1 MIKKKGRNTAITNEY
16 TVPKYIPK
24 RQEIEEIKLL
34 MDNGDRVIIPKREIK
49 DMSLKLYDR
58 LVYVDG
64 ALRCVAAEGYFRLQI
79 PERLSPPRDATYIV
93 NKKTFN
99 LNRKKYLEERLCSES
114 CISSLILS
122 CKIDRCLHLYGL
134 FVAETDSDDLLLRVH
149 DTFRGPFDGDRHTVL
164 LPPVTKKAIRKIE
177 LGFENGES
185 FSVDETE
192 LGEVQLKLSP
202 QLWSEGGKF
211 GRTVVSGSLCFTPD
225 KHIYDRSIELYFK
238 MRGGKKLIR
247 RIRKRVCG
255 NSGEK
260 IHDVVCLTIHYDQ
273 NIFGRNLCEHL
284 YIRDRRGEEEA
295 DRLLAHEEETG
306 IEEYVF
312 EGGYA
317 MLLDKEI
324 NLTFG
329 EDSQKF
335 IKPQ

>member
-1 MIKKKGRNTAITNEY
+1 MTNEY

-24 RQEIEEIKLL
+24 RQEIKEIELF
-34 MDNGDRVIIPKREIK
+34 MDNGDRIIIPKRELM

-64 ALRCVAAEGYFRLQI
+64 ALRCVAAEGFFRLHI

-93 NKKTFN
+93 NKKAFN
-99 LNRKKYLEERLCSES
+99 LNRKKYLEERLCSEG
-114 CISSLILS
+114 CISKIILS
-122 CKIDRCLHLYGL
+122 CKNDRCLHLYGL
-134 FVAETDSDDLLLRVH
+134 FTAEIDSDDLLLRVR
-149 DTFRGPFDGDRHTVL
+149 DTFRGSFDGDRHTVM
-164 LPPVTKKAIRKIE
+164 LPPVTKKMIGKIE
-177 LGFENGES
+177 LGFENGEY
-185 FSVDETE
+185 FSIDKTE
-192 LGEVQLKLSP
+192 LGEIQLKLSP
-202 QLWSEGGKF
+202 ELWSERGRF

-225 KHIYDRSIELYFK
+225 KHIYDRSVGLYFK

-273 NIFGRNLCEHL
+273 SIFGRNLCEHL
-284 YIRDRRGEEEA
+284 YIRDRRGEEEV

-306 IEEYVF
+306 IEEYFF

-324 NLTFG
+324 YLTFG
-329 EDSQKF
+329 EDSQRF
-335 IKPQ
+335 IEPPEEI